1 MKYAIGIDVGGTN
14 IKIAAVTEQGVILSQ
29 ASIPTDEADGVNTW
43 VTRIGAQIDKITSK
57 QGGPAAWIGVCCP
70 GLPARDGRS
79 IAWMQGRM
87 AVVQDLNWTEYLATG
102 HDIPVVNDAQAA
114 LLGECWLGA
123 AAGSKDVML
132 LTLGTGVG
140 GGALIDGR
148 LLRGHIGRAG
158 HLGHIC
164 LDTEKPADI
173 VGTPGSLEDAI
184 GDCTIAQRTGGRYA
198 TTADLVAAHRSGD
211 ADASTVWL
219 KSVRDLACGIVS
231 LINVLDPKVLIIGG
245 GIAQAG
251 DALFE
256 PLDDYLDEMEWR
268 PTGTRVR
275 IVAAKL
281 GDWAGAYGA
290 AYNAMK
296 EANL

>member
-14 IKIAAVTEQGVILSQ
+14 IKIAAVTDQGVVLSQ
-29 ASIPTDEADGVNTW
+29 STEPTDEAGGAHTW
-43 VTRIGAQIDKITSK
+43 GSRIRARIDSIAAE
-57 QGGPAAWIGVCCP
+57 QGDAAAWIGVCCP

-87 AVVQDLNWTEYLATG
+87 AAVQDLNWTSYLNTG

-123 AAGSKDVML
+123 AAGGKDVVM

-184 GDCTIAQRTGGRYA
+184 GDCTVARRAGGRFK
-198 TTADLVAAHRSGD
+198 TTGALVAAHSAGD
-211 ADASTVWL
+211 AEATAVWL
-219 KSVRDLACGIVS
+219 KSVCDLACGIVS
-231 LINVLDPKVLIIGG
+231 LINVLDPEIVIIGG

-251 DALFE
+251 DALFG
-256 PLDDYLDEMEWR
+256 PLDVYLNELEWR

-275 IVAAKL
+275 IAAARL

-290 AYNAMK
+290 ARNAMK
-296 EANL
+296 EDIL